1 MRYPTWVASFAMVN
15 FSDVEAAHYRISS
28 FVHRTPVR
36 TSRRWN
42 DEFGAELFFKCENF
56 QVTGSFKYR
65 GATNAILQLTTSE
78 RERGVLTFSSGNHA
92 QALARAG
99 EVHGVAVTVVMPD
112 DAPALKIAATKEYGG
127 EVILYDR
134 DETTR
139 ESLGAK
145 LAEER
150 GLTVIPPY
158 DHPWIVAG
166 QGTAVKELIEE
177 AGELDELF
185 VCAGGAGL
193 LSGSSISARALSPR
207 CAVIGVEPD
216 AGDDIC
222 RSFRSGVLE
231 SVKDPVTIADGAR
244 TPSASALTFSIIQ
257 ENVKEMLSVPD
268 DWLIEGTK
276 RYAETLKMIV
286 EPTGCLSFAPI
297 IGGTRDIRGKRVGIV
312 VTGGNV
318 DLARLAEFWSI
329 G

>member
-1 MRYPTWVASFAMVN
+1 MVD
-15 FSDVEAAHYRISS
+15 FSYIEAAHDRISS

-36 TSRRWN
+36 ASRRWN
-42 DEFGAELFFKCENF
+42 EEFGAELFFKCENF

-65 GATNAILQLTTSE
+65 GATNAILQLTESE

-112 DAPALKIAATKEYGG
+112 DAPALKIAATKGYGG

-166 QGTAVKELIEE
+166 QGTAVKELIEDV
-177 AGELDELF
+177 GELDQLY
-185 VCAGGAGL
+185 VCAGGGGL
-193 LSGSSISARALSPR
+193 LSGSSISARELSPN
-207 CAVIGVEPD
+207 CAVIGVEPE

-222 RSFRSGVLE
+222 RSFRSGTLE

-244 TPSASALTFSIIQ
+244 TPSASALTFSIIR
-257 ENVKEMLSVPD
+257 ENVSEMLSVPD
-268 DWLIEGTK
+268 DWLIKGTK

-297 IGGTRDIRGKRVGIV
+297 LGGTRDIQGQRVGIV

-318 DLARLAEFWSI
+318 DLARLAEFWSH

>member
-1 MRYPTWVASFAMVN
+1 MCNPTWVASLTMVN
-15 FSDVEAAHYRISS
+15 FSDVEAAHDRISS

-42 DEFGAELFFKCENF
+42 EEFGAELYFKCENF

-65 GATNAILQLTTSE
+65 GATNAILQLTDSE

-99 EVHGVAVTVVMPD
+99 EVHGVTVTVVMPD
-112 DAPALKIAATKEYGG
+112 DAPALKIAATKGYGG

-150 GLTVIPPY
+150 GLTIIPPY
-158 DHPWIVAG
+158 DHPWIVTG

-177 AGELDELF
+177 VGELDELY
-185 VCAGGAGL
+185 VCAGGGGL

-318 DLARLAEFWSI
+318 DLARLAEFWRFD
-329 G
+329 